1 MLRVREEAGL
11 STTFKNLPK
20 LARLALW
27 LGASLTLLASAAAQS
42 SKETLQYLGVSRLD
56 SAGTLSVP
64 FDDLQVSPRTEADA
78 DITGIYRGPLSAT
91 VPVIAAPQSVRVA
104 RRTAGFDG
112 LTHRDQRLAGTGAYA
127 NTQFTTEPPDQALAV
142 GGGFVVQAVNAA
154 LAIYDTN
161 GRMLKGPTALNQFFH
176 LRPEINRL
184 TSTFGDFTS
193 DPRAYYDGE
202 LQRWFLTT
210 LAIATDPKTGAFV
223 APTRLLIAVSQSK
236 DPTDEW
242 NLYSLD
248 TTNDGRE
255 GCPCFGDQPLIGA
268 DAHGVFIS
276 TNAFSLREGFAG
288 VQIYALSKQLLAQGA
303 VPTVAHFN
311 GPSGVGGFPFGVQ
324 PATSPAVVA
333 DDTNH
338 GVEFFTSIA
347 DIRNLLDNRVAV
359 WAMTNT
365 ASLTDTNPSVKL
377 RSVIVK
383 TQAFGVPPDAKQ
395 KTGSTELGSLAGE
408 KQQLLATNDHR
419 MQQAVFSRGQLWSAL
434 TTAVAFKGDATP
446 HAGIAYFALK
456 PSIGADGSLTAS
468 VAQQGY
474 LAVAGNDVF
483 YPAIAADAAGK
494 ASLGFTL
501 AGSDYFPSA
510 AFSAITAAGLASDVQ
525 VVAPGAAPSDGFSG
539 YSYFGGGGSGRT
551 GDYSSA
557 VADADGSLWM
567 GVEYIPNG
575 TRTLLSNWGTYISRI
590 DVEKP

>member
-1 MLRVREEAGL
+1 MLLV
-11 STTFKNLPK
+11 
-20 LARLALW
+20 
-27 LGASLTLLASAAAQS
+27 GALLATLASSVAAQS
-42 SKETLQYLGVSRLD
+42 TKETLQYLGVSRLD
-56 SAGTLSVP
+56 SSGTLSVP
-64 FDDLQVSPRTEADA
+64 FDDLQISPRTEADA
-78 DITGIYRGPLSAT
+78 DITGIYRGPLAAT
-91 VPVIAAPQSVRVA
+91 VPLITAPQSVRLG
-104 RRTAGFDG
+104 TKIFGFDG

-154 LAIYDTN
+154 LAIYDST

-184 TSTFGDFTS
+184 TATFGDFTS
-193 DPRAYYDGE
+193 DPRAYYDNE
-202 LQRWFLTT
+202 LQRWFLTS
-210 LAIATDPKTGAFV
+210 LAIATDPKTGAFT

-268 DAHGVFIS
+268 DAHGFFIS

-303 VPTVAHFN
+303 VPSVAHFN
-311 GPSGVGGFPFGVQ
+311 APALTGGFPFNVQ
-324 PATSPAVVA
+324 PASSTANVA
-333 DDTNH
+333 DDANR
-338 GVEFFTSIA
+338 GIEFFTSIA

-365 ASLTDTNPSVKL
+365 ASLTEATPNVQLK
-377 RSVIVK
+377 SVIVK

-395 KTGSTELGSLAGE
+395 KSGPIKLGGLTGD

-434 TTAVAFKGDATP
+434 TTAVAFKGAATP
-446 HAGIAYFALK
+446 HAGIAYFGLK
-456 PSIGADGSLTAS
+456 PSIGSDGLLRAS

-474 LAVAGNDVF
+474 LAVSGNDVF
-483 YPAIAADAAGK
+483 YPAIAVDGSGRAAI
-494 ASLGFTL
+494 AFTL
-501 AGSDYFPSA
+501 AGSDYYPSA
-510 AFSAITAAGLASDVQ
+510 AFASITANGSAGDMQ
-525 VVAPGAAPSDGFSG
+525 VVASGTAPHDGFSG

-551 GDYSSA
+551 GDYSAA

-567 GVEYIPNG
+567 GVEYIPSG
-575 TRTLLSNWGTYISRI
+575 SRTLLSNWGTYLSRV
-590 DVEKP
+590 DPEKQ